1 VENARLLTISTFS
14 RAVGIPASALRHYAS
29 EGILEPADV
38 DSFSGYRYYAPE
50 QIVTGVVVRDLRTA
64 DVPLTLMREIL
75 AADNARAVELLDEH
89 REHQATSNRERDR
102 ALRGAQVS
110 LAGGHTPAR
119 ARVSGPVLADSLD
132 QVLAASRHAAD
143 EVDGMVWTV
152 SAGEVTLMA
161 TDRYWLAQ
169 RRIPASDAVTG
180 ARMVT
185 SSAATEPLAG
195 AVGRERAVDV
205 VCTGNSVQLSAAD
218 GAALADCPVVQR
230 DIPDLGRLVTSQ
242 PPAQVLIGLPRRELL
257 AKLETAADEP
267 IRISA
272 SASTVEL
279 DGLCGWAS
287 GPGTAEV
294 DLRPSLLAEAI
305 RICPEG
311 EILLGLVDGATPVT
325 VRSSVQDSLV
335 CLVMPMRL

>member
-119 ARVSGPVLADSLD
+119 ARVSGPVLAHALD

-185 SSAATEPLAG
+185 SSAGGRRGVHGQFGP
-195 AVGRERAVDV
+195 AVGRRWSG
-205 VCTGNSVQLSAAD
+205 TRGLSCRSARYSRP
-218 GAALADCPVVQR
+218 GALG
-230 DIPDLGRLVTSQ
+230 DL
-242 PPAQVLIGLPRRELL
+242 P
-257 AKLETAADEP
+257 
-267 IRISA
+267 
-272 SASTVEL
+272 
-279 DGLCGWAS
+279 AS
-287 GPGTAEV
+287 GAGTH
-294 DLRPSLLAEAI
+294 RPAS
-305 RICPEG
+305 
-311 EILLGLVDGATPVT
+311 
-325 VRSSVQDSLV
+325 
-335 CLVMPMRL
+335 